1 MLDQL
6 PVVAL
11 DVILSKLDFYSKL
24 AVYSTSKELRM
35 NVLGMGLMNIFKPF
49 IIENHFLLELHIW

>member
-11 DVILSKLDFYSKL
+11 DVVLSKLDFYSKL

-35 NVLGMGLMNIFKPF
+35 NVLGRGL
-49 IIENHFLLELHIW
+49 IIYVTVLQEL